1 MCRAASEPF
10 NGVAMNRLED
20 TMDVI
25 AESALRILL
34 RRRNLRDP
42 VSRFVTRSL
51 IRQSI
56 AQVRAHASGRG
67 RESCA
72 MQ

>member
-1 MCRAASEPF
+1 
-10 NGVAMNRLED
+10 MNRVED

-42 VSRFVTRSL
+42 ASRIVTRSL

-56 AQVRAHASGRG
+56 AQVRAHAPR
-67 RESCA
+67 RDCESRA
-72 MQ
+72 MQCQ

>member
-1 MCRAASEPF
+1 
-10 NGVAMNRLED
+10 MNLVEN

-67 RESCA
+67 RESRA